1 MTFSIFDK
9 LVVLAL
15 LEPIFGMNMFV
26 LGFVLGM
33 KYTAATMIDSLL
45 AMTFILV
52 CLVRLENLNFKSKR
66 TYAKIVGTI
75 VIVGGAMIMTFIKGP
90 GFELMQTKAKSNHEQ
105 QRGSV
110 KMAVSG
116 VQWGSSNSSSLRHFW
131 KRIWSLPIPH
141 KLMIDRGSDEAAA
154 RVITIAWALW
164 HNRNGM
170 RNGGAGSRDKGWYS
184 GRCNTLSM
192 ALAIE
197 KDKAA
202 WAIHRDV
209 KLLAVLYGGIGST
222 GLASY
227 IQACILK
234 DKGPV
239 FVTAFAL
246 ISMIMVVV
254 LSSWLLAEKMYMG
267 RIVGDVIIIVG
278 IYVLIWRKGKEEST
292 CENSG
297 TN

>member
-1 MTFSIFDK
+1 MELTDSVGPVVELPVKWTSPRKGWFKINVDSAIFSKQKSARIG
-9 LVVLAL
+9 VLIRD
-15 LEPIFGMNMFV
+15 E
-26 LGFVLGM
+26 LGRV
-33 KYTAATMIDSLL
+33 
-45 AMTFILV
+45 
-52 CLVRLENLNFKSKR
+52 
-66 TYAKIVGTI
+66 
-75 VIVGGAMIMTFIKGP
+75 
-90 GFELMQTKAKSNHEQ
+90 
-105 QRGSV
+105 
-110 KMAVSG
+110 
-116 VQWGSSNSSSLRHFW
+116 
-131 KRIWSLPIPH
+131 
-141 KLMIDRGSDEAAA
+141 EAALKKKLSL
-154 RVITIAWALW
+154 TAWICFF
-164 HNRNGM
+164 
-170 RNGGAGSRDKGWYS
+170 GAIG
-184 GRCNTLSM
+184 NAIV